1 SQFLTWLSATDS
13 FACVSLSSAMV
24 TSALGY
30 TPLESVGVTDVPDLP
45 WSKIT
50 SGKPTTLSGYG
61 IADAVKNAG
70 GVASLQAGLKTA
82 KPAPGEEGRL
92 YLSTDTL
99 EIYRDTGSS
108 WVLIGA
114 GTASGSANGDL
125 TGSYPNPT
133 IANGAVTSAKI
144 ADG

>member
-1 SQFLTWLSATDS
+1 GL
-13 FACVSLSSAMV
+13 
-24 TSALGY
+24 
-30 TPLESVGVTDVPDLP
+30 
-45 WSKIT
+45 
-50 SGKPTTLSGYG
+50 
-61 IADAVKNAG
+61 NA
-70 GVASLQAGLKTA
+70 A

-99 EIYRDTGSS
+99 EIYRDTGST

-114 GTASGSANGDL
+114 GTASGSAGGDL

-144 ADG
+144 ADGSIATADLADNAVTDAKISSVAASKLTGTVDTSRLPSQVV